1 MVFILK
7 EINMATK
14 SVDTES
20 KVAFGKV
27 EIDSYLTSRKPS
39 GVKGGEVIK
48 FPDNW
53 KEITGEKVSS
63 GEIPRRK
70 INWGFTERGPET
82 EGVN

>member
-1 MVFILK
+1 
-7 EINMATK
+7 MATK

-53 KEITGEKVSS
+53 KKITGERISDEDK
-63 GEIPRRK
+63 PARK
-70 INWGFTERGPET
+70 LDWGFKERQSDQE
-82 EGVN
+82 